1 MKGGLG
7 VFFVFFRRGRG
18 ERDRQTEKEEVR
30 VHNGQSA
37 LEESRLTGES
47 RKVGPRRG
55 TAAEY

>member
-1 MKGGLG
+1 MKGG
-7 VFFVFFRRGRG
+7 FFFFLFFGGEG

-47 RKVGPRRG
+47 GKVGPRRG